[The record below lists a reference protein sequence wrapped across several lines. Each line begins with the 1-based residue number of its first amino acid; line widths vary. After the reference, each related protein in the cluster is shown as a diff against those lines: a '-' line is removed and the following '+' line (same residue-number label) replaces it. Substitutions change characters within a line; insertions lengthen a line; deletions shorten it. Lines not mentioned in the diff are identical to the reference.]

1 MSTITLKFSNQ
12 KTLRVERGSVIG
24 DFIDSFTED
33 KDSIIAARINNEIC
47 SLGSTVDFDADIEPV
62 MVGTSEG
69 SGVYRRSLC
78 FVLAA
83 AAHEVFH
90 NTRLVVGH
98 SLGYSYYYTIDREE
112 CISQEEITSL
122 KEKMQELI
130 SLDLCI
136 KQDIVSY
143 KDATEI
149 VEKLG
154 LTETRKQLKYLV
166 RRSYK
171 INSLR
176 DFSDLYFGP
185 LYPSTGKLELFD
197 LLQYQ
202 EGFLLQFPSTS
213 RPREIQKYEDVPQ
226 LFNVYKRYKDWGK
239 TLGVTSVASLNE
251 KVVNKS
257 IKDFVNITE
266 TLQNKCIADIADTIY
281 NRKDVRVILIAGP
294 SSSGKTTTSKK
305 LTMQLQVLGYT
316 PRVIELDT
324 YYIGKD
330 KTPLDEKGNPDYEC
344 LEALNVEKL
353 NNDLVAL
360 FEGKEIELPAYDFNE
375 GKSYPSGKKMK
386 LHSHEILVLEGIHGL
401 NDKLTAS
408 IPAKYKFK
416 IYLSALTQLNLD
428 DHNRIS
434 TSDNRLVRRIVRDY
448 NFRGMSAV
456 ATMRMWENVHRGER
470 AYIFPFQNNADVML
484 NTALDYEL
492 AVLKVYAEPLLRCVT
507 PLDKEYDE
515 ATRILRFLDNFAPIP
530 ANLVPTQS
538 IIREFIGGSDFKY

>member
-1 MSTITLKFSNQ
+1 MSTFTITFPNN
-12 KTLRVERGSVIG
+12 KTVSVERGSIIG
-24 DFIDSFTED
+24 DYIDNFDED
-33 KDSIIAARINNEIC
+33 KDSIIAVRINNEIC
-47 SLGSTVDFDADIEPV
+47 SLTSTIDFDARIEPV
-62 MVGTSEG
+62 LVGTSEG

-83 AAHEVFH
+83 AAHEVFTG
-90 NTRLVVGH
+90 TRLVVGH
-98 SLGYSYYYTIDREE
+98 SLGYSYYYTIDRDE
-112 CISQEEITSL
+112 CITKDEIQALKVKMEEI
-122 KEKMQELI
+122 I
-130 SLDLCI
+130 ALDLCI
-136 KQDIVSY
+136 KQRIVSY
-143 KDATEI
+143 KEAAELL
-149 VEKLG
+149 EKLG
-154 LTETRKQLKYLV
+154 LTETRKQLNFLV

-171 INSLR
+171 VNSLR

-185 LYPSTGKLELFD
+185 LYPSTGKLGLFD

-202 EGFLLQFPSTS
+202 EGFLLQYPSTS
-213 RPREIQKYEDVPQ
+213 RPNEIQEHKDVPE
-226 LFNVYKRYKDWGK
+226 LFNVYKRYKEWGK

-251 KVVNKS
+251 MIANKG

-281 NRKDVRVILIAGP
+281 QRKDVKVILIAGP

-305 LTMQLQVLGYT
+305 LSMQLKVVGLT

-324 YYIGKD
+324 YYIGRD
-330 KTPLDEKGNPDYEC
+330 KTPLDEKGQPDYEC
-344 LEALNVEKL
+344 LEALNVEQL
-353 NNDLVAL
+353 NKDLTDL
-360 FEGKEIELPAYDFNE
+360 FAGKEIELPAYDFND
-375 GKSYPSGKKMK
+375 GKSYKSGKMMK
-386 LHSHEILVLEGIHGL
+386 LHKNEILVLEGIHGL
-401 NDKLTAS
+401 NDKLTSS
-408 IPAKYKFK
+408 IPKENKFK

-448 NFRGMSAV
+448 NYRAKSAV
-456 ATMRMWENVHRGER
+456 DTMRMWENVHRGER
-470 AYIFPFQNNADVML
+470 AYIFPYQNNADVML

-492 AVLKVYAEPLLRCVT
+492 AVLKVYADPLLRCVT

-530 ANLVPTQS
+530 ANLVPSQS

>member
-1 MSTITLKFSNQ
+1 MSSFTITFPNNKAVS
-12 KTLRVERGSVIG
+12 VERGSIIG
-24 DFIDSFTED
+24 DYIDNFDED
-33 KDSIIAARINNEIC
+33 KDSIIAVRINNEIC
-47 SLGSTVDFDADIEPV
+47 SLISTIDFDASIEPV
-62 MVGTSEG
+62 LVGTSEG

-83 AAHEVFH
+83 AAHEVFKG
-90 NTRLVVGH
+90 TRLVVGH
-98 SLGYSYYYTIDREE
+98 SLGYSYYYTIDRDE
-112 CISQEEITSL
+112 CITKDEIQAL
-122 KEKMQELI
+122 KVKMQEI
-130 SLDLCI
+130 IALDLCI
-136 KQDIVSY
+136 KQRIVSY
-143 KDATEI
+143 KEATELL
-149 VEKLG
+149 EKLG
-154 LTETRKQLKYLV
+154 LTETRKQLNFLV

-176 DFSDLYFGP
+176 NFSDLYFGP
-185 LYPSTGKLELFD
+185 LYPSTGKLGLFD

-213 RPREIQKYEDVPQ
+213 RPNVIQEHKDVPE

-251 KVVNKS
+251 MIANKG

-281 NRKDVRVILIAGP
+281 QRKDVRVILIAGP

-305 LTMQLQVLGYT
+305 LSMQLKVVGLT

-324 YYIGKD
+324 YYIGRD
-330 KTPLDEKGNPDYEC
+330 KTPLDEKGQPDYEC
-344 LEALNVEKL
+344 LEALNVEQL
-353 NNDLVAL
+353 NKDLTDL
-360 FEGKEIELPAYDFNE
+360 FAGKEIELPAYDFND
-375 GKSYPSGKKMK
+375 GKSYKSGKMMK
-386 LHSHEILVLEGIHGL
+386 LHKNEILVLEGIHGL
-401 NDKLTAS
+401 NDKLTSS
-408 IPAKYKFK
+408 IPKNEKFK

-448 NFRGMSAV
+448 NYRAKSAV
-456 ATMRMWENVHRGER
+456 DTMRMWENVHRGER
-470 AYIFPFQNNADVML
+470 AYIFPYQNNADVML

-492 AVLKVYAEPLLRCVT
+492 AVLKVYADPLLRCVT

-530 ANLVPTQS
+530 ANLVPSQS

>member
-1 MSTITLKFSNQ
+1 MSTFTITFPNK
-12 KTLRVERGSVIG
+12 KTVSVERGAIIG
-24 DFIDSFTED
+24 DYIDNFDED
-33 KDSIIAARINNEIC
+33 KNSIIAVRINNEIC
-47 SLGSTVDFDADIEPV
+47 SLISTIDFDACIEPV
-62 MVGTSEG
+62 LVGTSEG

-83 AAHEVFH
+83 AAHEVFMG
-90 NTRLVVGH
+90 TRLVVGH
-98 SLGYSYYYTIDREE
+98 SLGYSYYYTIDRDE
-112 CISQEEITSL
+112 CITKEEIQAL
-122 KEKMQELI
+122 NVKMQEI
-130 SLDLCI
+130 IALDLCI
-136 KQDIVSY
+136 KQRIVSY
-143 KDATEI
+143 KEATELL
-149 VEKLG
+149 EELG

-171 INSLR
+171 INCLR

-185 LYPSTGKLELFD
+185 LYPSTGKLGLFE

-213 RPREIQKYEDVPQ
+213 RPHEIQKYEDVPQ
-226 LFNVYKRYKDWGK
+226 LFNVYKRYKNWGK
-239 TLGVTSVASLNE
+239 MLGVTSVASLNE
-251 KVVNKS
+251 KIVNKS

-266 TLQNKCIADIADTIY
+266 TLQNKCISDIADTIY
-281 NRKDVRVILIAGP
+281 KRKDVKVILIAGP

-330 KTPLDEKGNPDYEC
+330 KTPLDDKGNPDYEC

-353 NNDLVAL
+353 NNDLVTL
-360 FEGKEIELPAYDFNE
+360 FEGKEIELPAYDFNN
-375 GKSYPSGKKMK
+375 GKSYNSGKKMK
-386 LHSHEILVLEGIHGL
+386 LHKNEILVLEGIHGL
-401 NDKLTAS
+401 NDKLTDS
-408 IPAKYKFK
+408 IPSEYKFK